1 MSAFV
6 ERWHKETSSFHLP
19 VGEVTITLDDVEQK
33 SVLLLMNASPS
44 PEATLA
50 YQLSATDRGVD
61 GISTILEVFFLIYVI
76 FNFVD
81 TFFIW
86 HIYLLTLTFG

>member
-6 ERWHKETSSFHLP
+6 ERWHKETSSSHLP
-19 VGEVTITLDDVEQK
+19 VGEVTITMDDMEQK
-33 SVLLLMNASPS
+33 SVLLLMNASAS

-61 GISTILEVFFLIYVI
+61 GTSMII
-76 FNFVD
+76 
-81 TFFIW
+81 
-86 HIYLLTLTFG
+86 

>member
-6 ERWHKETSSFHLP
+6 ERWHKETSSSHLP